1 MRSVING
8 QHMRTLSA
16 LCTSVFLVTAV
27 AATTGCDEKKP
38 DAAPAASAKAV
49 PSTPAV
55 TASAAAPSTP
65 AATASA
71 APEKTKS
78 FAEKLKCDTLLPEK
92 ARQAGFLNYKLTQ
105 QVTCAE
111 CGPTCSMVRPD
122 QPFAG
127 LAVSYTCNAAYDKAA
142 ADKKLAET
150 KKALAKPV
158 TLAMGRGGVMG
169 EKDNGTFYTAVAYD
183 DDSDCKVVVDWMRG
197 DKKGME
203 PLVKMAL
210 ANVKQSDVD
219 AAKK

>member
-1 MRSVING
+1 M
-8 QHMRTLSA
+8 A
-16 LCTSVFLVTAV
+16 SVFLVTAV
-27 AATTGCDEKKP
+27 TATAGCDDEKKG
-38 DAAPAASAKAV
+38 AAKTAPSAASAV
-49 PSTPAV
+49 PSTPP
-55 TASAAAPSTP
+55 TSTP
-65 AATASA
+65 PAPIASA
-71 APEKTKS
+71 APKPKS
-78 FAEKLKCDTLLPEK
+78 FAEKLKCEALLPEK

-127 LAVSYTCNAAYDKAA
+127 LSVSYTCNGSYEKAA
-142 ADKKLAET
+142 ADKNLADT
-150 KKALAKPV
+150 KKALAKPAA
-158 TLAMGRGGVMG
+158 LAMGRGGVMG

-210 ANVKQSDVD
+210 QNVKQADVE
-219 AAKK
+219 AAKKL